1 MIGCGVHGSAALRA
15 ALRIHLPQL
24 AHTRSELEILLL
36 TFCETQ
42 GIPIPQ
48 VNVYVEG
55 WLVDAH
61 WPTSASS
68 SRSMAGPAIGR
79 QPSSR
84 DHQRDLEL
92 RAAGYIV
99 LRYTWRQLTDT
110 PAAVAAD
117 LRRYL

>member
-1 MIGCGVHGSAALRA
+1 
-15 ALRIHLPQL
+15 
-24 AHTRSELEILLL
+24 
-36 TFCETQ
+36 
-42 GIPIPQ
+42 
-48 VNVYVEG
+48 
-55 WLVDAH
+55 
-61 WPTSASS
+61 
-68 SRSMAGPAIGR
+68 MAWPAIGPAR
-79 QPSSR
+79 SCER